1 MTNSVTAA
9 APPPQ
14 GQGVAEH
21 TLTDILVSKIAISPY
36 QPRLVF
42 DKQKL
47 QELSESIREVGLLRP
62 ILVRTIQDGYELIGG
77 ERRWRAVTALKWETV
92 PAIITEMS
100 DALAKVCAVSDNTGE
115 PLTDYESALAYH
127 KILANGEY
135 RSQSE
140 LAAALGINRSTVSR
154 CLQLVELPE
163 PIQAILRERPD
174 LITSNYAKQFV
185 EYSRENQN
193 VVVRVINGAML
204 RSKIGQVGALK
215 IIGQKLSACTRP
227 PQATTPKVFKGIG
240 TLKRSGSKF
249 EFSCEKNVD
258 LDVLIG
264 QFSEFLEAVDLSAL
278 CTKRASSDAQE

>member
-1 MTNSVTAA
+1 MTNSVIAA
-9 APPPQ
+9 ALVSQ

-21 TLTDILVSKIAISPY
+21 TLTNIPVSKISISPY

-47 QELSESIREVGLLRP
+47 QELSESIREVGLISP
-62 ILVRTIQDGYELIGG
+62 ILVRSIQGGYELVGG

-92 PAIITEMS
+92 PAIIIEMS
-100 DALAKVCAVSDNTGE
+100 DALAKVCAISDNTGE

-127 KILANGEY
+127 KILADGEY
-135 RSQSE
+135 RSQSK
-140 LAAALGINRSTVSR
+140 LAEVLGINKSTVSR

-163 PIQAILRERPD
+163 SIQAILRTRPD

-193 VVVRVINGAML
+193 VVVRVINSAML

-215 IIGQKLSACTRP
+215 IIGQKLSACTRS

-240 TLKRSGSKF
+240 TLKRTGNKF

-264 QFSEFLEAVDLSAL
+264 QFSKFLEAVDLSAL
-278 CTKRASSDAQE
+278 STKKVSSDAGE

>member
-193 VVVRVINGAML
+193 VVVRVINSGML

-227 PQATTPKVFKGIG
+227 PQASTPKVFKGIG
-240 TLKRSGSKF
+240 TLKRSANKF

-278 CTKRASSDAQE
+278 STKRASSDVQE

>member
-1 MTNSVTAA
+1 MTNSVIAA
-9 APPPQ
+9 APVPQ

-21 TLTDILVSKIAISPY
+21 TLTDIPVSKIAASPY

-42 DKQKL
+42 DKEKL
-47 QELSESIREVGLLRP
+47 QELSDSIREVGLLRP
-62 ILVRTIQDGYELIGG
+62 ILVRSVKGGYELVGG
-77 ERRWRAVTALKWETV
+77 ERRWRAVTALMWETV
-92 PAIITEMS
+92 PAIITQMS

-135 RSQSE
+135 RSQSK
-140 LAAALGINRSTVSR
+140 LAEVLGINKSTVSR

-163 PIQAILRERPD
+163 PIQAILRARPD
-174 LITSNYAKQFV
+174 LITSNYARQFV

-193 VVVRVINGAML
+193 VVVRVINSAML

-215 IIGQKLSACTRP
+215 IIGQKLSACTRS
-227 PQATTPKVFKGIG
+227 PQATTPKVFQGIG
-240 TLKRSGSKF
+240 TLKRTGNKF

-278 CTKRASSDAQE
+278 STKKVSSDVGE